1 MNRNGE
7 KDKKNFV
14 EICADNIGRIGWSKR
29 DVYYSCVC
37 EMISMIMLKK
47 YAVVPT

>member
-1 MNRNGE
+1 ME
-7 KDKKNFV
+7 KKTRKIFV
-14 EICADNIGRIGWSKR
+14 EICADNIGWIGWSKR